1 MIVHYTCFSFSFFL
15 IWAFESTIWRKSA
28 VHTTRLSSSSQ
39 ALSFLSWH
47 LSLGWIFISSLFL
60 PYSFPPFPFFLPPF
74 LLPSYHPFLL
84 SFLFSFFSL
93 FHPFLLLSILTLFN
107 DAGKKM
113 KTGGEGMTEDEMVGW
128 HHRLNGHEFE
138 QAPGG
143 GDGQGSL
150 ARCSPWGRKESDMTE
165 RLNWSDPYPILP
177 FVLYFFSFF
186 RSIFVLYLT
195 VDCKLL
201 KTDFFGLAAAVF

>member
-60 PYSFPPFPFFLPPF
+60 PSTFPPFPFFLPPF

-93 FHPFLLLSILTLFN
+93 FHPFLLLSILTLFK
-107 DAGKKM
+107 DAGKKWRQ
-113 KTGGEGMTEDEMVGW
+113 GEKGW
-128 HHRLNGHEFE
+128 QRMRWLDGTTDLMDMSLSKLREVVMDREAWRAAVHGVAKSQTRL
-138 QAPGG
+138 
-143 GDGQGSL
+143 
-150 ARCSPWGRKESDMTE
+150 SDWTD
-165 RLNWSDPYPILP
+165 LILTLSFP
-177 FVLYFFSFF
+177 LSFIFFLS
-186 RSIFVLYLT
+186 
-195 VDCKLL
+195 
-201 KTDFFGLAAAVF
+201 FGLFLFFISQ